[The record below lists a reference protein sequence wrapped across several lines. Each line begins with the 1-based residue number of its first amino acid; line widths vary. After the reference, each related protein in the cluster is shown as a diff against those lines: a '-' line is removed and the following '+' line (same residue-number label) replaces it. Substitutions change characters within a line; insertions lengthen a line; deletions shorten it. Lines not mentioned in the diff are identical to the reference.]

1 MHVLNDARSSTPSDE
16 EFIEIFHENDY
27 CYRCIPLC
35 NVDREKE
42 ERIYNLC
49 SDLKWDTV
57 HTILSGANP
66 SKLKGH
72 IQRALTCTKCPSM
85 DNLSEI
91 KKFQAEITVMMR
103 RRGRLEVLSVLTQE
117 KKDAESRQ
125 KSMEEVHGKQIN
137 ALVLDMD
144 EYVRRL
150 LIMEFCYSKSFNAQE
165 TFDSALTCQNC
176 PKIETTSQNEQM
188 WAKILV
194 LMRRQG
200 RLATL
205 KKVLNINDE
214 AERAEQDAAA
224 TRIARSFNSENLNKN
239 RKIISLIE
247 HTRLRQTY
255 SSLPKQL
262 QKPKGGP
269 LHSAGSPSDEVT
281 GLGMGEHLALLGSLG
296 IQCSSS
302 VAEFQRN
309 SLEKNQSSSSDPD
322 GTTIPTS
329 SNCNYSHFDFL
340 FGSQENQQNGG
351 ETSSAISKNAPAPVY
366 PETGSTRKR
375 ALPALGEGTQLKK
388 SSFQM
393 REEKDQSAGSPD
405 GKLHV
410 DRNNK
415 INENHGSIEGT
426 HELRITE
433 TNSDRDSNTLAS
445 SSTAS
450 TPETNQNDMNEA
462 AEQNEN
468 AGNASEVDEQ
478 MEMDPPVDQTEQVVT
493 EKTQE
498 TTDNTDNT
506 PSPQPKSK
514 NEQGVASSLREG
526 KEVVIEEENTSD
538 SNIEM
543 LKSKKKQTTLTSS
556 ENLAFS
562 SSVPVNILHEER
574 EHEPESDTDAV
585 EKHAAGSSRSPVH
598 FDFAEHNDI
607 QYDDREPLLDDPEEH
622 LRQQVPEEADENHY
636 IPCEADDSQ
645 EIPEETDESHQ
656 VPEEAVENMMHDK
669 EAPENVQNPV
679 NLDHDDDEP
688 EIDNHEGESANED
701 KDTPSTSDAKNSE
714 VQKQKRKQGGRRIV
728 CSFRGFQNQQ
738 FLNFNL
744 QNNKTK
750 AEVERRKVIMN
761 KQNTDWLLKQMLS
774 FAYEKKKK
782 DRNHVWEKDEK
793 ARVENCIKNWAE
805 KSNPKH
811 MPKRKDIE
819 LGTEL
824 PDRGNYRYCLDY
836 LKRRCTAFETKP
848 FGESSS
854 DSKMTTVAPP
864 TIRLTGTMHLEHN
877 CTAEDVKKAVLSS
890 PTSKVNPVY
899 KKEELVPPVPDKEL
913 LKKEQDFY
921 GLTEDDYHLPC
932 PVVNV
937 SNMDPSEIKKLEEIS
952 NGVPILLIQG
962 LDTAAEI
969 DLAKFAIEK
978 MPIDRNKTEITVL
991 NQVPQPAEQNKN
1003 DEGEDTWSIFHREE
1017 KNPLDEYLKYLGKVE
1032 KKADELYEVVIHNK
1046 TRGPEKKSNIDSF
1059 VDEMIREQDKPVS
1072 GDRNFPWSRFGTN
1085 VDLTGKDCKKLLEE
1099 LQKLPEHL
1107 RPRSETNLLSQLE
1120 VNVFGINT
1128 IQMYLK
1134 AIGSRTAAH
1143 MEHLLMASINWNL
1156 GPGPCL
1162 WYAVSYEYWGELEKL
1177 ATKKGVNYHHE
1188 NYWPS
1193 EEELVKN
1200 KIPFFK
1206 FEQLAKEMVYLNSG
1220 CFHFV
1225 QSNSYC
1231 SNIAWNVSQPTFT
1244 QLAIS
1249 MVAVDHNI
1257 QKKNDN
1263 IIPLG
1268 QIAWS
1273 VAEEKKFMDVPE
1285 VYELIRNIM
1294 IRSLAHMEKYFLF
1307 IKENKKEFGVN
1318 PYGSASKNCWCT
1330 SCGCEVFNIV
1340 HWAVK
1345 TKTSKKEEYPEP
1357 FCSGCTPPKGYILNK
1372 LEFTY
1377 QRTLEELRE
1386 IFDGYK

>member
-49 SDLKWDTV
+49 TELKWDTM

-72 IQRALTCTKCPSM
+72 IQRALTCTKCPPM
-85 DNLSEI
+85 NNLSEI

-137 ALVLDMD
+137 QKPDEVHSSSISWITEQTDQSKFCYRCMPLCHDDRMKENDVENALVLDMD

-150 LIMEFCYSKSFNAQE
+150 LIMEFRYSKSFNAQE

-205 KKVLNINDE
+205 KKVLNINNE

-224 TRIARSFNSENLNKN
+224 TRIARSFDK
-239 RKIISLIE
+239 

-255 SSLPKQL
+255 SSLPKQP

-296 IQCSSS
+296 IQCFSS
-302 VAEFQRN
+302 VAEFQRK
-309 SLEKNQSSSSDPD
+309 SLEKNQSSSSDPN

-329 SNCNYSHFDFL
+329 SNNNYSHFNYL
-340 FGSQENQQNGG
+340 FGAQENQQNGG

-388 SSFQM
+388 SSFEM

-405 GKLHV
+405 
-410 DRNNK
+410 
-415 INENHGSIEGT
+415 EGT

-506 PSPQPKSK
+506 PSPQPKTE
-514 NEQGVASSLREG
+514 NEQAVASSLREG
-526 KEVVIEEENTSD
+526 KEVIIEEENTFD
-538 SNIEM
+538 SNTEM
-543 LKSKKKQTTLTSS
+543 LKSKKQQTTLTSS
-556 ENLAFS
+556 ENLASS

-574 EHEPESDTDAV
+574 EHKPESDTDAV
-585 EKHAAGSSRSPVH
+585 ESKAAASSEMPTH
-598 FDFAEHNDI
+598 TDLTEHDDM

-622 LRQQVPEEADENHY
+622 LRQQVPEE
-636 IPCEADDSQ
+636 I
-645 EIPEETDESHQ
+645 DESHQ
-656 VPEEAVENMMHDK
+656 VPEEAVENLMHDE
-669 EAPENVQNPV
+669 EALEIFQNPV
-679 NLDHDDDEP
+679 NLDHDDDQP
-688 EIDNHEGESANED
+688 ENNESANED
-701 KDTPSTSDAKNSE
+701 KDTPSTSEAKNSE
-714 VQKQKRKQGGRRIV
+714 VKKQNRKQGGRRI
-728 CSFRGFQNQQ
+728 
-738 FLNFNL
+738 
-744 QNNKTK
+744 NNKTS
-750 AEVERRKVIMN
+750 AEVERRKAIMN

-782 DRNHVWEKDEK
+782 DSNHVWKKDEE

-854 DSKMTTVAPP
+854 DPKMTTVAPP
-864 TIRLTGTMHLEHN
+864 TMRLTGTMHLEHN
-877 CTAEDVKKAVLSS
+877 CTAEDVKKAALSS

-899 KKEELVPPVPDKEL
+899 KKEELVPPVPDNGL

-921 GLTEDDYHLPC
+921 GLTKDDYHLPC

-1017 KNPLDEYLKYLGKVE
+1017 KIPLDEYLKYLGKVE

-1059 VDEMIREQDKPVS
+1059 VDKMIREQDKPVS
-1072 GDRNFPWSRFGTN
+1072 GDRNSPWSRFGTN
-1085 VDLTGKDCKKLLEE
+1085 VDLTGKDCEKLLEE

-1107 RPRSETNLLSQLE
+1107 RPRSNKNLLSQLE

-1177 ATKKGVNYHHE
+1177 ATKNGANYHHE

-1200 KIPFFK
+1200 KIPFYK

-1231 SNIAWNVSQPTFT
+1231 SNIAWNVGQPTFT

-1263 IIPLG
+1263 IIPLA

-1273 VAEEKKFMDVPE
+1273 VAEEKTFMDVPE
-1285 VYELIRNIM
+1285 VYELIRNIL
-1294 IRSLAHMEKYFLF
+1294 IRSLAHMEKYFLY
-1307 IKENKKEFGVN
+1307 IKENEKEFGVD
-1318 PYGSASKNCWCT
+1318 PYGNASKNSWCT
-1330 SCGCEVFNIV
+1330 TCGCEVFNIV

-1345 TKTSKKEEYPEP
+1345 KETNKKKEYPKP
-1357 FCSGCTPPKGYILNK
+1357 FCSGCTPPKGYILNE